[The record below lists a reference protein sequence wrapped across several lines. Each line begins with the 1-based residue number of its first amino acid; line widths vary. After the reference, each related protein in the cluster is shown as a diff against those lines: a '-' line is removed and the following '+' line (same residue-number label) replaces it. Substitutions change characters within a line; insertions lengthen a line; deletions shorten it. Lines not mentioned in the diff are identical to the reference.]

1 MKSKVELEALV
12 AAMSREE
19 KVSLLSGSNFW
30 CTRALPRLG
39 LRRIMVAD
47 GPHGLRKQAGDA
59 DHLGITASVPA
70 TCFPPAVTTASSWDR
85 SLLRAVG
92 QALGAEARSE
102 SVSVLL
108 GPGVNIKRS
117 PLCGRNFEY
126 FSEDPF
132 LAGELAAAFIEG
144 VQGEGVG
151 ASLKHFAANNQEAH
165 RLVVDAIVDERSLRE
180 IYLPAF
186 EKAVTAAKPWTVM
199 CSYNKL
205 NGVHASDD
213 PWLLRKVLRE
223 DWGFEGVVVTDWGAM
238 YDRSA
243 GVRAGLEL
251 EMPGNG
257 GQNDAAVLAALAEG
271 RLDEALVDEAVI
283 RLLELVERAVAAGTA
298 PGEGPD
304 SGPSAAAPR
313 FDHEAH
319 HALARAA
326 AERSMVLL
334 RNEGAALPLERGAKV
349 AVMGDFAKRPR
360 YQGSGS
366 SQIVPT
372 RLDAA
377 YDGLCALAGREL
389 PYARGFDLG
398 AEEPDAAL
406 EALALETAAGAETVL
421 LFLGLPPVKESEG
434 FDRVDLSLPRNQ
446 VALLEALAAARKP
459 GGRLVVVLSNGA
471 PVEMPW
477 LPKVD
482 ALLEGYLG
490 GQGGGA
496 AVARLLYGEANPSG
510 KLAETFPAR
519 LEDNP
524 SHPYFPGTIA
534 QVQYR
539 EGIYVGYRFYDSAG
553 VEPLFPFGHGLSY
566 TSFAYGK
573 LEPSA
578 TEIGEEEGLVVSCE
592 VTNVGARR
600 GSEVVQ
606 LYVRDPESRV
616 HRPWQELKGF
626 EKLELEPGETGR
638 AVFRLDRRS
647 FAYWDSDSGGWRVE
661 GGDFL
666 VRIGASSRDIRLEGR
681 VRVKSGYAPRLDPAR
696 RAALAPYYLEPAAP
710 RVAGAAGLAAV
721 SDEAFA
727 ALLGRSIP
735 APAPRRPFGLD
746 STMGEIGVSPVG
758 RLFVAAVRRIYLKQ
772 YKDEK
777 DEAVLLMIER
787 SLAEMPLRGLVLLGG
802 GQLGFGLVEALL
814 VMLNGRFFAGLGA
827 LSRAL
832 RRP

>member
-1 MKSKVELEALV
+1 MRSGSELEGMV

-19 KVSLLSGSNFW
+19 KVSLLSGSDFW
-30 CTRALPRLG
+30 RTRALPRLG
-39 LRRIMVAD
+39 VRRIMVAD
-47 GPHGLRKQAGDA
+47 GPHGLRKQSGDA

-85 SLLRAVG
+85 SLLRSIG

-186 EKAVTAAKPWTVM
+186 EKAVTRAKPWTVM

-238 YDRSA
+238 YDRIAS
-243 GVRAGLEL
+243 VKAGLEL

-257 GQNDAAVLAALAEG
+257 GQNDAAVLAALADG
-271 RLDEALVDEAVI
+271 RLDEALVDEAVL
-283 RLLELVERAVAAGTA
+283 RLLELVDRAAAAGTVA
-298 PGEGPD
+298 GEGPD
-304 SGPSAAAPR
+304 AASAAAPAAKPR
-313 FDHEAH
+313 FDLEAH
-319 HALARAA
+319 HALAREA

-334 RNEGAALPLERGAKV
+334 KNEGAVLPLARSARV
-349 AVMGDFAKRPR
+349 AVIGDFAKTPR

-377 YDGLCALAGREL
+377 YEELCALAGREL
-389 PYARGFDLG
+389 PYARGFDLR
-398 AEEPDAAL
+398 AEAPDAAL
-406 EALALETAAGAETVL
+406 EAAARAAAAEAETILV
-421 LFLGLPPVKESEG
+421 FLGLPPVKESEG
-434 FDRVDLSLPRNQ
+434 FDREDLSLPRNQ
-446 VALLEALAAARKP
+446 VSLLEALAAARRLAQ
-459 GGRLVVVLSNGA
+459 RLVVVLSNGA

-477 LPKVD
+477 LDKVD

-496 AVARLLYGEANPSG
+496 AIARLLYGEANPSG
-510 KLAETFPAR
+510 KLAETFPLR

-524 SHPYFPGTIA
+524 SHPYFPGSVA

-539 EGIYVGYRFYDSAG
+539 EGLYVGYRFYDSAG
-553 VEPLFPFGHGLSY
+553 AEPLFPFGFGLSY
-566 TSFAYGK
+566 TGFSYGK
-573 LEPSA
+573 LELSA
-578 TEIGEEEGLVVSCE
+578 AEIGEDEGLVASCE
-592 VTNVGARR
+592 VTNVGRLR
-600 GSEVVQ
+600 GAEIVQ
-606 LYVRDPESRV
+606 LYVRDPESTV

-638 AVFRLDRRS
+638 AVFRLDRRR
-647 FAYWDSDSGGWRVE
+647 FAFWDADACGWRVE

-681 VRVKSGYAPRLDPAR
+681 VCVKSGSAPRLDPAR
-696 RAALAPYYLEPAAP
+696 RAALAPYYLEPAA
-710 RVAGAAGLAAV
+710 AGAANPGGGAGALASV
-721 SDEAFA
+721 GDEAFA
-727 ALLGRSIP
+727 ALLGRPIP
-735 APAPRRPFGLD
+735 IPAPRRPFGLD
-746 STMGEIGVSPVG
+746 STMGEIGQSPV
-758 RLFVAAVRRIYLKQ
+758 
-772 YKDEK
+772 
-777 DEAVLLMIER
+777 
-787 SLAEMPLRGLVLLGG
+787 
-802 GQLGFGLVEALL
+802 
-814 VMLNGRFFAGLGA
+814 
-827 LSRAL
+827 
-832 RRP
+832 